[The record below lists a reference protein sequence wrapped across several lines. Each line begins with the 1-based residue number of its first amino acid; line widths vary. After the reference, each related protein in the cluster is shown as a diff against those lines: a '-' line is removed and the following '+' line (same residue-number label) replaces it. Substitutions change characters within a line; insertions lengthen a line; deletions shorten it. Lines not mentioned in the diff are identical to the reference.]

1 MTVDVLPAR
10 DRLAISES
18 AVLLHHGNSNGD
30 FLLFMRGV
38 VVKLESRD
46 EIHEPDSRQKRGGK
60 LDAVV
65 MVKVQLRQQVA

>member
-1 MTVDVLPAR
+1 VTVDVLPAR

-18 AVLLHHGNSNGD
+18 AVLLHHGNSDGG
-30 FLLFMRGV
+30 FMLFMRGM

-46 EIHEPDSRQKRGGK
+46 EIHQPDSRQKCDGK